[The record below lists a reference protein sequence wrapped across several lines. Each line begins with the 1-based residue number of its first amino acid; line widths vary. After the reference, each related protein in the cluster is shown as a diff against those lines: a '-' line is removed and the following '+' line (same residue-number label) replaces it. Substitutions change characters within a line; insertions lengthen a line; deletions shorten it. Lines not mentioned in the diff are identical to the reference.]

1 MPPINVYSGWLVFY
15 LVVNSC
21 SWTWSSF
28 FSADHPAI
36 QADSGTSP
44 WQEDRAW
51 HVMSF
56 THGNGT
62 KHGKTRQN
70 MGAYTWKPGC
80 CIWYPPK
87 GTGRPDPNHQSFGG
101 SMSIT
106 VRWMVEKQLKEK
118 LSLVFPSQT
127 RHLRLPWLP
136 EDMRESLLPAWNVK
150 WTTGRAHRRRKLHR
164 FVRLVRPME
173 SDAVQRC
180 STNNFEEWRMKQVV
194 LRHAL
199 CICKSRISWSSV
211 FVWLHK
217 GFTR

>member
-21 SWTWSSF
+21 SWTWSRF

-87 GTGRPDPNHQSFGG
+87 GSGRPDPNHQSFGG

-106 VRWMVEKQLKEK
+106 VRWMVEKTIEGKAIFGF
-118 LSLVFPSQT
+118 SFPDAA
-127 RHLRLPWLP
+127 P
-136 EDMRESLLPAWNVK
+136 EITMITWGYAGKSAASMKREMNNWA
-150 WTTGRAHRRRKLHR
+150 RA
-164 FVRLVRPME
+164 
-173 SDAVQRC
+173 S
-180 STNNFEEWRMKQVV
+180 
-194 LRHAL
+194 
-199 CICKSRISWSSV
+199 
-211 FVWLHK
+211 
-217 GFTR
+217 